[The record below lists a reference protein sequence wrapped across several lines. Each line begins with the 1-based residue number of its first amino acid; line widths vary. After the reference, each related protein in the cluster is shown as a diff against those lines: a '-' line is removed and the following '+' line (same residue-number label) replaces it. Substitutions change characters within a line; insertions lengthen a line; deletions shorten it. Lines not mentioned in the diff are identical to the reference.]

1 MVTLVDAG
9 LSAVAQMIN
18 GSGTIDPFTYMAT
31 GSGTTEESTS
41 QTALIAENTLYGS
54 ARAQA
59 TCTYETLGI
68 SKWVHTFTFTNN
80 LTVGELGIFNNSSA
94 GIMLMRHKLA
104 ATKNYSNGES
114 VEITLTNTSSRV

>member
-18 GSGTIDPFTYMAT
+18 GSGTIAPFTYMAT

-94 GIMLMRHKLA
+94 GTMLMRHKLA